1 MTRDAVIET
10 VMTVLSETFDNNE
23 ARYREE
29 LTAREVD
36 GWDSLS
42 NIRFMVA
49 IEEAF
54 GRTLSIAE
62 WQSLDRLGDLVD
74 LLAQGH

>member
-1 MTRDAVIET
+1 MTREQTIEK
-10 VMTVLSETFDNNE
+10 VMWVLADTFDNDDIVYD
-23 ARYREE
+23 AA
-29 LTAREVD
+29 LTANEVE

-54 GRTLSIAE
+54 GRTLSIAQ
-62 WQSLDRLGDLVD
+62 WQSLGRLGDLVD
-74 LLAQGH
+74 LLTQGR